1 MPDPDRA
8 RRAHALDGLRGL
20 GACIVVFYHSILHHD
35 LSLVGRVLY
44 RPLQVSDSA
53 RDFLTKL
60 ALTVLNG
67 EGALFVFYV
76 LSGAVLRLSLDRH
89 MNDPSAPLG
98 IRFVVARLLRLYP
111 PVIACM
117 LLFYGV
123 SHLGIPGYPVFSF
136 TQLLENASL
145 WSIAMHG
152 PSETIQAEL
161 IAVPFI
167 LAAYLLRR
175 RLGVMALVFACIYG
189 LVAIET
195 GAAFGLPNMHVFLFA
210 IFAGML
216 VAEPMLKPLI
226 AQAPVTAWLCLAVLM
241 FCRAFSYYSSISGL
255 VAMEVAAA
263 TLVAALLHGQRGSLA
278 FLLERPIPQ
287 TLGRISFS
295 FYLLNVPVLDLIWAY
310 TDGLA
315 WPKTHAL
322 EAGLIVGALTIVL
335 TWPLAWASE
344 RWIERP
350 SIAAGRWVWS
360 SFRVSSVREGQPA
373 SVAA

>member
-1 MPDPDRA
+1 MTAGPG
-8 RRAHALDGLRGL
+8 RAHALDGLRGL
-20 GACIVVFYHSILHHD
+20 AACIVVFYHSILHYD
-35 LSLVGRVLY
+35 LSLVDRVRY
-44 RPLQVSDSA
+44 RPLQVSEDV

-60 ALTVLNG
+60 ALSALNG
-67 EGALFVFYV
+67 EGAVLVFYV

-117 LLFYGV
+117 LLLLGV
-123 SHLGIPGYPVFSF
+123 SRLGIGGYPVFGF
-136 TQLLENASL
+136 TQFLQNASL
-145 WSIAMHG
+145 WSMAMHG
-152 PSETIQAEL
+152 PSETIQAEVL
-161 IAVPFI
+161 AIPFI

-175 RLGVMALVFACIYG
+175 RLGVLALVFACIYG

-195 GAAFGLPNMHVFLFA
+195 GAAFGLPNMHIFLLP

-216 VAEPMLKPLI
+216 ISEPMLKPLI
-226 AQAPVTAWLCLAVLM
+226 AQAPVPAWLCLAVLI
-241 FCRAFSYYSSISGL
+241 FCRAFSYHSSISGL
-255 VAMEVAAA
+255 IAMEVAAA
-263 TLVAALLHGQRGSLA
+263 ALVAALLHGRRGSLVS
-278 FLLERPIPQ
+278 LLERPIPQ

-295 FYLLNVPVLDLIWAY
+295 FYLLNIPVLYLIWAY

-322 EAGLIVGALTIVL
+322 EAGLSVGALAIAL

-344 RWIERP
+344 RWIERL
-350 SIAAGRWVWS
+350 SIAAGRWIWS
-360 SFRVSSVREGQPA
+360 SFRMPIAPETQRAEFPA
-373 SVAA
+373 